1 MGTVPDATRRV
12 IFRTPVGTGFWA
24 VLVAVGLLL
33 GGCSG
38 GGEEPSPA
46 PRSESS
52 AQDVRVVT
60 DSGIGKVRGP
70 LSRPRRAE
78 VVRDVTAVVDAW
90 SNRAYGGSYPR
101 TDFDDAFTAF
111 TPYARALALRKS
123 SLLSNA
129 GAGGELE
136 AATIARRVVR
146 VDVLAPRGR
155 VAGATARVRIVLD
168 LSGPADR
175 REVVTGR
182 LLLSPTAKGW
192 RVFGF
197 DVSRGRES

>member
-1 MGTVPDATRRV
+1 MSTLAHDTGARMRRM
-12 IFRTPVGTGFWA
+12 PVSTGIPA
-24 VLVAVGLLL
+24 LVAAAGLLL

-38 GGEEPSPA
+38 GDEEPAPA
-46 PRSESS
+46 PAKESS

-60 DSGIGKVRGP
+60 DSGIGRVRGP
-70 LSRPRRAE
+70 LSPPRRAE

-90 SNRAYGGSYPR
+90 STKAYGGDYPR
-101 TDFDDAFTAF
+101 TDFADAFAAF
-111 TPYARALALRKS
+111 TPYARALALRRT

-129 GAGGELE
+129 AAGADLE
-136 AATIARRVVR
+136 AATIAKRVVR
-146 VDVLAPRGR
+146 VDVLAPRGK
-155 VAGATARVRIVLD
+155 VAGATARIRIVLD
-168 LSGPADR
+168 LSGETDR

-197 DVSRGRES
+197 DVSRGKES

>member
-1 MGTVPDATRRV
+1 MG
-12 IFRTPVGTGFWA
+12 GGFPA
-24 VLVAVGLLL
+24 LLVVAGLLL

-38 GGEEPSPA
+38 GDDEPA
-46 PRSESS
+46 PAPGSASSE
-52 AQDVRVVT
+52 QDVRVVT
-60 DSGIGKVRGP
+60 DSGIGKVKGP
-70 LSRPRRAE
+70 LSPPRRAE

-90 SNRAYGGSYPR
+90 STKAYGGDYPR
-101 TDFDDAFTAF
+101 TDFADAFAAF
-111 TPYARALALRKS
+111 TPYARALALKRT

-129 GAGGELE
+129 AAGGELE
-136 AATIARRVVR
+136 TATIARRVVR

-155 VAGATARVRIVLD
+155 VAGATARIRIVLD
-168 LSGPADR
+168 LSGPTDR

-197 DVSRGRES
+197 DVNRGEGS

>member
-1 MGTVPDATRRV
+1 MPTVPTDAPRV
-12 IFRTPVGTGFWA
+12 ISGRPVGAGFCA
-24 VLVAVGLLL
+24 VLVTVGLLL
-33 GGCSG
+33 GGCSRD
-38 GGEEPSPA
+38 EEDPAPA

-52 AQDVRVVT
+52 AGDVRVVT

-70 LSRPRRAE
+70 LSRPRRAD

-90 SNRAYGGSYPR
+90 SNRAYGGAYPR
-101 TDFDDAFTAF
+101 TDFDAAFAAF
-111 TPYARALALRKS
+111 TPDARALARKKS

-129 GAGGELE
+129 SAGGELE

-155 VAGATARVRIVLD
+155 VAGATARIRIVLD
-168 LSGPADR
+168 LSGPTDR
-175 REVVTGR
+175 REVVSGR

-197 DVSRGRES
+197 DVNRGKES